1 MMAAQY
7 QGFLMPTTLAA
18 QQQPQL
24 YHLTPQLQLQ
34 QQQQQ
39 QIQQQLG
46 LHQLGLLPLPALQCA
61 TEATA
66 SPLRSPASSVGGSVY
81 TSPSPGGLKRK
92 ASIPASP
99 EDSPQGPY
107 IGQHS
112 QGLGGHYADSYWQKK
127 RLKQSF

>member
-1 MMAAQY
+1 MQAPMMAAQY
-7 QGFLMPTTLAA
+7 QGFLMPPTLAA

-46 LHQLGLLPLPALQCA
+46 LQQLGLLPLPALQCA

-112 QGLGGHYADSYWQKK
+112 QVATEN
-127 RLKQSF
+127 

>member
-1 MMAAQY
+1 MGMAS
-7 QGFLMPTTLAA
+7 
-18 QQQPQL
+18 QQQPQF

-39 QIQQQLG
+39 LQQQLG
-46 LHQLGLLPLPALQCA
+46 LQQLGLLPLPALHCA
-61 TEATA
+61 TEAA
-66 SPLRSPASSVGGSVY
+66 PSPLRSPASSVGGSVY

-127 RLKQSF
+127 

>member
-7 QGFLMPTTLAA
+7 QGYLMPPTLAA

-24 YHLTPQLQLQ
+24 YQLTP
-34 QQQQQ
+34 

-46 LHQLGLLPLPALQCA
+46 LQQLGLLPLPALQCA

-127 RLKQSF
+127 S